1 MFFSALL
8 TTLQQFKLLNQVF
21 GGEFSYLRYLLG
33 RWFRLASVLLGSILL
48 IYLLPL
54 AGNGPMWFFNEQ
66 YVVAPCKRPSSLLST
81 FLYYSNW
88 NDPLDDYFTR
98 STLNI
103 VNI

>member
-8 TTLQQFKLLNQVF
+8 TTLQQFKLLNQAL
-21 GGEFSYLRYLLG
+21 EFSYLRYLLG
-33 RWFRLASVLLGSILL
+33 RWFRLASVLFGSILL

-66 YVVAPCKRPSSLLST
+66 YVAAPCKKPSSLLST